1 MARLSRKVRD
11 LALVLLGLTLYYA
24 VILPL
29 LLPVTDSVVN
39 VLAAHNLTQITIP
52 QKVYEEVNGSYQWV
66 DRPVT
71 IDITGLIQMVAVLV
85 LAVAPLAIG
94 LGFLRGW

>member
-11 LALVLLGLTLYYA
+11 LALVLLGLSIYYA

-39 VLAAHNLTQITIP
+39 VLAAHNLTKITIP
-52 QKVYEEVNGSYQWV
+52 QKVYELVNGSYQWV

-71 IDITGLIQMVAVLV
+71 IDIAGLIQMVAVLV

-94 LGFLRGW
+94 LSFLRGW